1 MIDWEMEG
9 GRVERERW
17 EETNVTHPLPWT
29 DLLDDE

>member
-9 GRVERERW
+9 GRVGRKEW
-17 EETNVTHPLPWT
+17 DETGVTHPLPWS